1 MLNIKNLSIGYETER
16 GVAKAVNNIDL
27 TVEKGKILGLVGE
40 SGCGKS
46 TVLYSLMGLIS
57 SPGKILDGSVSFE
70 GKELTKFSKEDW
82 RNVRGK
88 EIAMIFQDPMT
99 TLNPAYKIGDQIK
112 ESFLIHQ
119 DKKPLSYKRFFKRS
133 DEDKVA
139 RERVLELM
147 DEVGIPAPDSRFSEY
162 PHQFSG
168 GMQQRAIIAIA
179 LSCNPKLLLA
189 DEPTTALDVTV
200 QAQILELMKTINK
213 THGTSI
219 IVVTHDLAV
228 ASEFCD
234 EIAVMYAGQI
244 VERGHVDDIVENPK
258 HPYTQ
263 GLINSIP
270 KIENREKIKPIP
282 GNVVDILELGEG
294 CAFASRCAF
303 AKEECNQN
311 QQMLSLE
318 NGRQVRCI
326 LYKEEALLI
335 Q

>member
-133 DEDKVA
+133 DENKEA